1 MFRYYVQWQVP
12 DLRGQNIKEE
22 NLMRNSLLTATM
34 VLSLVSMITPASAD
48 LLDIM
53 PAGQDAYI
61 AFDPDAAGLARFLQ
75 TIGESPLARDMGDI
89 GEAIG
94 FDPLVW
100 SEWVSALSLE
110 PGHEIGFILN
120 SDPDDVSSIG
130 FYLPTS
136 SEDAVIRFF
145 DGITGPETNFRG
157 VIRYCTVDDYVIVL
171 MAENEENA
179 AAFDPDGRGL
189 SQDSTY
195 RELASAP
202 LDGSLVGTIYIR
214 FDDLL
219 GNHDV
224 ESGLFRAATDGPNLT
239 MLLSTNILNPEVL
252 RITRVLSPEAGS
264 ADFHVSEGTEGA
276 LRLNLDMPTLIRLLE
291 EEGIVRE
298 FSMGIEEFG
307 FESFSDFLSLFSGDV
322 LFTIESDHRQYSAAL
337 QFGLADP
344 TGMEDLLA
352 IIKMSMDGTDGFI
365 VTEFDCD
372 GTTCYTT
379 TAPIA
384 PGIQAVEYGVLQNV
398 LVIAGGCSIRE
409 PATGAYYE
417 SFVQDNGLGISSG
430 PGLVASAASTLIRDI
445 LGMEGELPSYI
456 ETLYGNLDHVAGSLR
471 ADEGRFDLR
480 LVLEAGNGDP
490 ASLINGLLASFAM
503 GMFFGMAL

>member
-1 MFRYYVQWQVP
+1 
-12 DLRGQNIKEE
+12 
-22 NLMRNSLLTATM
+22 MRNSLLTVTM
-34 VLSLVSMITPASAD
+34 MLVLGSMIAPASAG

-61 AFDPDAAGLARFLQ
+61 VFDPDAVGVARFLQ
-75 TIGESPLARDMGDI
+75 TIGDSPLGRDMDDVR
-89 GEAIG
+89 EAIG

-100 SEWVSALSLE
+100 SEWVSTLSLE
-110 PGHEIGFILN
+110 PGREIGFILD
-120 SDPDDVSSIG
+120 SDPDEMSAIG
-130 FYLPTS
+130 FYLPAS
-136 SEDAVIRFF
+136 SEDAVMRFF
-145 DGITGPETNFRG
+145 DGITGPETSFRG
-157 VIRYCTVDDYVIVL
+157 VIRYCTVEDYVIVL
-171 MAENEENA
+171 IAANEENA
-179 AAFDPDGRGL
+179 AAFDPEGRSL
-189 SQDSTY
+189 TEDATY
-195 RELASAP
+195 RDLASTP
-202 LDGSLVGTIYIR
+202 LDGSPVGTIYIR
-214 FDDLL
+214 FADLL

-224 ESGLFRAATDGPNLT
+224 ESGLFRAATDGANLT

-252 RITRVLSPEAGS
+252 RVTRVLSPEAGS

-276 LRLNLDMPTLIRLLE
+276 LRMNLNMPALIRLLE

-322 LFTIESDHRQYSAAL
+322 LFTIESDHRQYSAVL

-352 IIKMSMDGTDGFI
+352 VIKMSMDGTDGFI

-372 GTTCYTT
+372 GATCYTT

-398 LVIAGGCSIRE
+398 LVIAGGRSIRE
-409 PATGAYYE
+409 TAIGAYYE
-417 SFVQDNGLGISSG
+417 SFMRDNGLGISSG
-430 PGLVASAASTLIRDI
+430 PGLVATAASTLIRDI
-445 LGMEGELPSYI
+445 LGMEGELPHSV
-456 ETLYGNLDHVAGSLR
+456 ETFYGDLNHVSGSLR
-471 ADEGRFDLR
+471 VDEGRFDLR

-490 ASLINGLLASFAM
+490 SSLVIGLLTT
-503 GMFFGMAL
+503 FGVGVLFGVAAF